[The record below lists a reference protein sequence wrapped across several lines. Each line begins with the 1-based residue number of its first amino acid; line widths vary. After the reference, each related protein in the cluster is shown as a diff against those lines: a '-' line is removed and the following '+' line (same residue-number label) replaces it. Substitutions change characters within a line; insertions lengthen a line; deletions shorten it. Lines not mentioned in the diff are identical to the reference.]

1 MEHNLALAWILKWA
15 EDCGLTL
22 NENKCQMNKKQ
33 VSYFGVSFTENGI
46 HPDESKVKDLKNEKR
61 P

>member
-1 MEHNLALAWILKWA
+1 
-15 EDCGLTL
+15 
-22 NENKCQMNKKQ
+22 MNKKQ

-46 HPDESKVKDLKNEKR
+46 HPDESKVKDLKNAKR